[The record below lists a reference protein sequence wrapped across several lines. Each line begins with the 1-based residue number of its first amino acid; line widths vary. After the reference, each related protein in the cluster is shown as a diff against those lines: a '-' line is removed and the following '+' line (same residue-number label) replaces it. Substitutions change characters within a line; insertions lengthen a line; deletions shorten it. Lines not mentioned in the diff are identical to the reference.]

1 MGKLFR
7 NIGDVRED
15 TRLPFQA
22 LRYGAAAFSGF
33 VADYLT
39 LLLLKEI
46 AGLHYLAAV
55 PIAFTVGIAVN
66 YLIGVLFV
74 FRRGARPMRLE
85 LPLFLVISLS
95 ALAVTEL
102 SMYLLTDLLCVDY
115 RISRI
120 LSGVVTYF
128 YNFFSRRWV
137 LYRDKRTKDEKVAA
151 NTGGD

>member
-1 MGKLFR
+1 MGKLLQ

-22 LRYGAAAFSGF
+22 LRYGVAAFSGF
-33 VADYLT
+33 AADYLT

-46 AGLHYLAAV
+46 LGLHYLAAV
-55 PIAFTVGIAVN
+55 PIAFTIGVAVN

-74 FRRGARPMRLE
+74 FRRGIRTMRLE
-85 LPLFLVISLS
+85 LSMFAIISLS

-102 SMYLLTDLLCVDY
+102 SMYLLTDLVHVDY

-120 LSGVVTYF
+120 FSGVVTYL
-128 YNFFSRRWV
+128 YNFFSRRLI
-137 LYRDKRTKDEKVAA
+137 LYRNHCKT
-151 NTGGD
+151 